1 MTNENMYEKYDNQ
14 NDVILKAQSGD
25 SEALEKLIQDNQGL
39 LWSIVKRFNGRG
51 YELEDLFQIASL
63 GFIKCIKKFDTSFEV
78 RLSTYAVPY
87 ILGEIK
93 RYIQEDGP
101 IKVSRALKEL
111 NSKITL
117 IQNEH
122 LRKTGQ
128 DMKIEE
134 IANSKNTVSSI
145 YETQNSNDEDGISI
159 LEKVSTNV
167 DEQSMITNKI
177 AIHQLMDTLDA
188 KERQVIIL
196 RYYKG
201 ITQSETAKILGT
213 SQVQVSRIEKKVL
226 SGMKRKLTE
235 DLSLRGA

>member
-1 MTNENMYEKYDNQ
+1 MQISFGVTKE
-14 NDVILKAQSGD
+14 DVTM
-25 SEALEKLIQDNQGL
+25 ALE
-39 LWSIVKRFNGRG
+39 
-51 YELEDLFQIASL
+51 
-63 GFIKCIKKFDTSFEV
+63 
-78 RLSTYAVPY
+78 
-87 ILGEIK
+87 
-93 RYIQEDGP
+93 
-101 IKVSRALKEL
+101 
-111 NSKITL
+111 
-117 IQNEH
+117 
-122 LRKTGQ
+122 
-128 DMKIEE
+128 
-134 IANSKNTVSSI
+134 SKNTVSSI
-145 YETQNSNDEDGISI
+145 YETQNNNDEDGISI

-177 AIHQLMDTLDA
+177 AIHQLMDALDA

>member
-1 MTNENMYEKYDNQ
+1 M
-14 NDVILKAQSGD
+14 
-25 SEALEKLIQDNQGL
+25 ALE
-39 LWSIVKRFNGRG
+39 
-51 YELEDLFQIASL
+51 
-63 GFIKCIKKFDTSFEV
+63 
-78 RLSTYAVPY
+78 
-87 ILGEIK
+87 
-93 RYIQEDGP
+93 
-101 IKVSRALKEL
+101 
-111 NSKITL
+111 
-117 IQNEH
+117 
-122 LRKTGQ
+122 
-128 DMKIEE
+128 
-134 IANSKNTVSSI
+134 SKNTVSSI
-145 YETQNSNDEDGISI
+145 YETQNNNDEDGISI

-226 SGMKRKLTE
+226 SGMKRKLTD

>member
-1 MTNENMYEKYDNQ
+1 M
-14 NDVILKAQSGD
+14 
-25 SEALEKLIQDNQGL
+25 ALE
-39 LWSIVKRFNGRG
+39 
-51 YELEDLFQIASL
+51 
-63 GFIKCIKKFDTSFEV
+63 
-78 RLSTYAVPY
+78 
-87 ILGEIK
+87 
-93 RYIQEDGP
+93 
-101 IKVSRALKEL
+101 
-111 NSKITL
+111 
-117 IQNEH
+117 
-122 LRKTGQ
+122 
-128 DMKIEE
+128 
-134 IANSKNTVSSI
+134 SKNTVSSI
-145 YETQNSNDEDGISI
+145 YETQNNNDEDGISI

-177 AIHQLMDTLDA
+177 AIHQLMDALDA

>member
-1 MTNENMYEKYDNQ
+1 MKKLQISFGVTKE
-14 NDVILKAQSGD
+14 DVTM
-25 SEALEKLIQDNQGL
+25 ALE
-39 LWSIVKRFNGRG
+39 
-51 YELEDLFQIASL
+51 
-63 GFIKCIKKFDTSFEV
+63 
-78 RLSTYAVPY
+78 
-87 ILGEIK
+87 
-93 RYIQEDGP
+93 
-101 IKVSRALKEL
+101 
-111 NSKITL
+111 
-117 IQNEH
+117 
-122 LRKTGQ
+122 
-128 DMKIEE
+128 
-134 IANSKNTVSSI
+134 SKNTVSSI

-177 AIHQLMDTLDA
+177 AIHQLMDALDA

>member
-1 MTNENMYEKYDNQ
+1 M
-14 NDVILKAQSGD
+14 
-25 SEALEKLIQDNQGL
+25 ALE
-39 LWSIVKRFNGRG
+39 
-51 YELEDLFQIASL
+51 
-63 GFIKCIKKFDTSFEV
+63 
-78 RLSTYAVPY
+78 
-87 ILGEIK
+87 
-93 RYIQEDGP
+93 
-101 IKVSRALKEL
+101 
-111 NSKITL
+111 
-117 IQNEH
+117 
-122 LRKTGQ
+122 
-128 DMKIEE
+128 
-134 IANSKNTVSSI
+134 SKNTVSSI
-145 YETQNSNDEDGISI
+145 YETQNNNYEDGISI

-177 AIHQLMDTLDA
+177 AIHQLMDALDA

>member
-1 MTNENMYEKYDNQ
+1 MKKLQISFGVTKE
-14 NDVILKAQSGD
+14 DVTM
-25 SEALEKLIQDNQGL
+25 ALE
-39 LWSIVKRFNGRG
+39 
-51 YELEDLFQIASL
+51 
-63 GFIKCIKKFDTSFEV
+63 
-78 RLSTYAVPY
+78 ST
-87 ILGEIK
+87 
-93 RYIQEDGP
+93 
-101 IKVSRALKEL
+101 
-111 NSKITL
+111 
-117 IQNEH
+117 
-122 LRKTGQ
+122 
-128 DMKIEE
+128 
-134 IANSKNTVSSI
+134 NTVSSI

>member
-1 MTNENMYEKYDNQ
+1 M
-14 NDVILKAQSGD
+14 
-25 SEALEKLIQDNQGL
+25 ALE
-39 LWSIVKRFNGRG
+39 
-51 YELEDLFQIASL
+51 
-63 GFIKCIKKFDTSFEV
+63 
-78 RLSTYAVPY
+78 
-87 ILGEIK
+87 
-93 RYIQEDGP
+93 
-101 IKVSRALKEL
+101 
-111 NSKITL
+111 
-117 IQNEH
+117 
-122 LRKTGQ
+122 
-128 DMKIEE
+128 
-134 IANSKNTVSSI
+134 SKNTVSSI

-177 AIHQLMDTLDA
+177 AIHQLMDALDA

-226 SGMKRKLTE
+226 SAMKRKLTE

>member
-1 MTNENMYEKYDNQ
+1 MQISFGVTKE
-14 NDVILKAQSGD
+14 DVTM
-25 SEALEKLIQDNQGL
+25 ALE
-39 LWSIVKRFNGRG
+39 
-51 YELEDLFQIASL
+51 
-63 GFIKCIKKFDTSFEV
+63 
-78 RLSTYAVPY
+78 
-87 ILGEIK
+87 
-93 RYIQEDGP
+93 
-101 IKVSRALKEL
+101 
-111 NSKITL
+111 
-117 IQNEH
+117 
-122 LRKTGQ
+122 
-128 DMKIEE
+128 
-134 IANSKNTVSSI
+134 SKNTVSSI
-145 YETQNSNDEDGISI
+145 YETQNNNYEDGISI

-177 AIHQLMDTLDA
+177 AIHQLMDALDA

>member
-1 MTNENMYEKYDNQ
+1 M
-14 NDVILKAQSGD
+14 
-25 SEALEKLIQDNQGL
+25 ALE
-39 LWSIVKRFNGRG
+39 
-51 YELEDLFQIASL
+51 
-63 GFIKCIKKFDTSFEV
+63 
-78 RLSTYAVPY
+78 
-87 ILGEIK
+87 
-93 RYIQEDGP
+93 
-101 IKVSRALKEL
+101 
-111 NSKITL
+111 
-117 IQNEH
+117 
-122 LRKTGQ
+122 
-128 DMKIEE
+128 
-134 IANSKNTVSSI
+134 SKNTVSSI

-188 KERQVIIL
+188 KERQVIML

>member
-1 MTNENMYEKYDNQ
+1 MKKLQIGFGVTKE
-14 NDVILKAQSGD
+14 DVTM
-25 SEALEKLIQDNQGL
+25 ALE
-39 LWSIVKRFNGRG
+39 
-51 YELEDLFQIASL
+51 
-63 GFIKCIKKFDTSFEV
+63 
-78 RLSTYAVPY
+78 
-87 ILGEIK
+87 
-93 RYIQEDGP
+93 
-101 IKVSRALKEL
+101 
-111 NSKITL
+111 
-117 IQNEH
+117 
-122 LRKTGQ
+122 
-128 DMKIEE
+128 
-134 IANSKNTVSSI
+134 SKNTVSSI
-145 YETQNSNDEDGISI
+145 YETQNNNDEDGISI

-177 AIHQLMDTLDA
+177 AIHQLMDALDA

>member
-1 MTNENMYEKYDNQ
+1 M
-14 NDVILKAQSGD
+14 
-25 SEALEKLIQDNQGL
+25 ALE
-39 LWSIVKRFNGRG
+39 
-51 YELEDLFQIASL
+51 
-63 GFIKCIKKFDTSFEV
+63 
-78 RLSTYAVPY
+78 
-87 ILGEIK
+87 
-93 RYIQEDGP
+93 
-101 IKVSRALKEL
+101 
-111 NSKITL
+111 
-117 IQNEH
+117 
-122 LRKTGQ
+122 
-128 DMKIEE
+128 
-134 IANSKNTVSSI
+134 SKNTVSSI

-177 AIHQLMDTLDA
+177 AIHQLMDALDA

>member
-1 MTNENMYEKYDNQ
+1 MKKLQISFGVTKE
-14 NDVILKAQSGD
+14 DVTMAHES
-25 SEALEKLIQDNQGL
+25 
-39 LWSIVKRFNGRG
+39 
-51 YELEDLFQIASL
+51 
-63 GFIKCIKKFDTSFEV
+63 KK
-78 RLSTYAVPY
+78 
-87 ILGEIK
+87 
-93 RYIQEDGP
+93 
-101 IKVSRALKEL
+101 
-111 NSKITL
+111 
-117 IQNEH
+117 
-122 LRKTGQ
+122 
-128 DMKIEE
+128 
-134 IANSKNTVSSI
+134 TVSSI
-145 YETQNSNDEDGISI
+145 YETQNNNDEDGISI

-177 AIHQLMDTLDA
+177 AIHQLMDALDA

>member
-1 MTNENMYEKYDNQ
+1 MKKLQISFGVTKE
-14 NDVILKAQSGD
+14 DVTM
-25 SEALEKLIQDNQGL
+25 ALE
-39 LWSIVKRFNGRG
+39 
-51 YELEDLFQIASL
+51 
-63 GFIKCIKKFDTSFEV
+63 
-78 RLSTYAVPY
+78 
-87 ILGEIK
+87 
-93 RYIQEDGP
+93 
-101 IKVSRALKEL
+101 
-111 NSKITL
+111 
-117 IQNEH
+117 
-122 LRKTGQ
+122 
-128 DMKIEE
+128 
-134 IANSKNTVSSI
+134 SKNTVSSI
-145 YETQNSNDEDGISI
+145 YETQNNNDEDGISI

-177 AIHQLMDTLDA
+177 AIHQLMDALDA

>member
-1 MTNENMYEKYDNQ
+1 MKKLQISFGVTKE
-14 NDVILKAQSGD
+14 DVTM
-25 SEALEKLIQDNQGL
+25 ALE
-39 LWSIVKRFNGRG
+39 
-51 YELEDLFQIASL
+51 
-63 GFIKCIKKFDTSFEV
+63 
-78 RLSTYAVPY
+78 
-87 ILGEIK
+87 
-93 RYIQEDGP
+93 
-101 IKVSRALKEL
+101 
-111 NSKITL
+111 
-117 IQNEH
+117 
-122 LRKTGQ
+122 
-128 DMKIEE
+128 
-134 IANSKNTVSSI
+134 SKNTVSSI
-145 YETQNSNDEDGISI
+145 YETQNSNDENGISI

-226 SGMKRKLTE
+226 SGMKRKLTD

>member
-1 MTNENMYEKYDNQ
+1 MKKLQISFGVTKE
-14 NDVILKAQSGD
+14 DVTM
-25 SEALEKLIQDNQGL
+25 ALE
-39 LWSIVKRFNGRG
+39 
-51 YELEDLFQIASL
+51 
-63 GFIKCIKKFDTSFEV
+63 
-78 RLSTYAVPY
+78 
-87 ILGEIK
+87 
-93 RYIQEDGP
+93 
-101 IKVSRALKEL
+101 
-111 NSKITL
+111 
-117 IQNEH
+117 
-122 LRKTGQ
+122 
-128 DMKIEE
+128 
-134 IANSKNTVSSI
+134 SKNTVSSI

-188 KERQVIIL
+188 KERQVIML

>member
-1 MTNENMYEKYDNQ
+1 M
-14 NDVILKAQSGD
+14 
-25 SEALEKLIQDNQGL
+25 ALE
-39 LWSIVKRFNGRG
+39 
-51 YELEDLFQIASL
+51 
-63 GFIKCIKKFDTSFEV
+63 
-78 RLSTYAVPY
+78 
-87 ILGEIK
+87 
-93 RYIQEDGP
+93 
-101 IKVSRALKEL
+101 
-111 NSKITL
+111 
-117 IQNEH
+117 
-122 LRKTGQ
+122 
-128 DMKIEE
+128 
-134 IANSKNTVSSI
+134 SKNTVSSI
-145 YETQNSNDEDGISI
+145 YETQNSNDENGISI

-226 SGMKRKLTE
+226 SGMKRKLTD

>member
-1 MTNENMYEKYDNQ
+1 M
-14 NDVILKAQSGD
+14 
-25 SEALEKLIQDNQGL
+25 ALE
-39 LWSIVKRFNGRG
+39 
-51 YELEDLFQIASL
+51 
-63 GFIKCIKKFDTSFEV
+63 
-78 RLSTYAVPY
+78 
-87 ILGEIK
+87 
-93 RYIQEDGP
+93 
-101 IKVSRALKEL
+101 
-111 NSKITL
+111 
-117 IQNEH
+117 
-122 LRKTGQ
+122 
-128 DMKIEE
+128 
-134 IANSKNTVSSI
+134 SKNTVSSI

>member
-1 MTNENMYEKYDNQ
+1 MQIGFGVTKE
-14 NDVILKAQSGD
+14 DVTM
-25 SEALEKLIQDNQGL
+25 ALE
-39 LWSIVKRFNGRG
+39 
-51 YELEDLFQIASL
+51 
-63 GFIKCIKKFDTSFEV
+63 
-78 RLSTYAVPY
+78 
-87 ILGEIK
+87 
-93 RYIQEDGP
+93 
-101 IKVSRALKEL
+101 
-111 NSKITL
+111 
-117 IQNEH
+117 
-122 LRKTGQ
+122 
-128 DMKIEE
+128 
-134 IANSKNTVSSI
+134 SKNTVSSI
-145 YETQNSNDEDGISI
+145 YETQNNNDEDGISI

-177 AIHQLMDTLDA
+177 AIHQLMDALDA

>member
-1 MTNENMYEKYDNQ
+1 MKKLQISFGVTKE
-14 NDVILKAQSGD
+14 DVTM
-25 SEALEKLIQDNQGL
+25 ALE
-39 LWSIVKRFNGRG
+39 
-51 YELEDLFQIASL
+51 
-63 GFIKCIKKFDTSFEV
+63 
-78 RLSTYAVPY
+78 
-87 ILGEIK
+87 
-93 RYIQEDGP
+93 
-101 IKVSRALKEL
+101 
-111 NSKITL
+111 
-117 IQNEH
+117 
-122 LRKTGQ
+122 
-128 DMKIEE
+128 
-134 IANSKNTVSSI
+134 SKNTVSSI
-145 YETQNSNDEDGISI
+145 YETQNNNYEDGISI

-177 AIHQLMDTLDA
+177 AIHQLMDALDA